1 MKLWLLQPEGV
12 KNLPDILR
20 QAKGI
25 STIGAGQGD
34 MSIATGLRVNLLRIL
49 ATYPEYNAPC
59 ATRVNTPEQVSMCL
73 EQGFHITITAPERT
87 TSGLAEGRQ
96 WAAQQVGLPGWQW
109 VLLLVGRHRDWLDTG
124 TAARQ
129 RKG

>member
-1 MKLWLLQPEGV
+1 
-12 KNLPDILR
+12 LPDILR

-34 MSIATGLRVNLLRIL
+34 LSIATGLRVNLLRIL
-49 ATYPEYNAPC
+49 EIYPEYNAPC
-59 ATRVNTPEQVSMCL
+59 APGSTPRNKYPCAWSKA
-73 EQGFHITITAPERT
+73 FHIVITAPERT
-87 TSGLAEGRQ
+87 TSGLAEGRR

-109 VLLLVGRHRDWLDTG
+109 VLLLVGQHRDCPGTG
-124 TAARQ
+124 TAGRQ

>member
-49 ATYPEYNAPC
+49 ETYQEYNAPC

-73 EQGFHITITAPERT
+73 EQGFHIIITAPERT
-87 TSGLAEGRQ
+87 TSGLAEGR
-96 WAAQQVGLPGWQW
+96 WWTAQQVGLPGWQR